1 MTKFLSKY
9 GIWILC
15 FTLCAAIASLLV
27 IGQYQNQKNIIQTNL
42 NAQTVQVE
50 KFDYSALFE
59 HFDEITVEQDER
71 GNKNVSTIF
80 NLAGS
85 NLNDVQ
91 FTSNESEANV
101 AVSGI
106 TTFESN
112 TTYVET
118 NLVLDS
124 GQLQDFIIANGNVYY
139 DENGNLA
146 GTILFDGVE
155 YDVAEVLNAAYGT
168 DGTQECFFWL
178 IIKIVVVVITV
189 ISVAKT
195 AVDLYKYVT
204 TEEVTF
210 QGVLCIVVDGMIMAG
225 ASAVGG
231 AIVGQMIKAGVK
243 VIKSAKKLPKNKEV
257 LLGRSLQ
264 DIDKEY
270 VKLVKSG
277 KKSIQHSY
285 NNSTQLRNAYK
296 QKAEFKNFNW
306 TDERKDDY
314 IQIHHFVEQNSVTK
328 GRFKAEEMHTDL
340 NSIGIPKALHQK
352 ISALYSSSTKHKADI
367 DKILG
372 TNVFDGKTTFRKFV
386 SQKSYEEQ
394 YEIGVKV
401 FEYYHKTGD
410 YVVLRL

>member
-15 FTLCAAIASLLV
+15 FALCAAIASLLV

-42 NAQTVQVE
+42 NAQTVQVD

-59 HFDEITVEQDER
+59 HFDEIAVEQDER

-101 AVSGI
+101 AVTGI

-118 NLVLDS
+118 NLVLDY

-146 GTILFDGVE
+146 GTILFDGIE

-277 KKSIQHSY
+277 KTSISHSY
-285 NNSTQLRNAYK
+285 SNSTQLRNVYK
-296 QKAEFKNFNW
+296 QKTEFKNFNW
-306 TDERKDDY
+306 TDQSKDDY
-314 IQIHHFVEQNSVTK
+314 IQIHHFVEQNQAPIKFAPNTV
-328 GRFKAEEMHTDL
+328 HTDL

-352 ISALYSSSTKHKADI
+352 ISGLYSSSTKHKADI

-372 TNVFDGKTTFRKFV
+372 KGVFDGKTTFRDFV
-386 SQKSYEEQ
+386 SKKSYEEQ